1 MRRPL
6 VATVA
11 VVLLAVTAGCGG
23 VLGGEDAVRTP
34 YDVSA
39 TPTPTPTVAPGATVP
54 RSLAVTLSE
63 QESRLRA
70 AGSYTLQL
78 NQTDAGSNGTL
89 TNTYRVER
97 ADERGSIRV
106 VVDDPDEP
114 NASRRVVFRGET
126 AFVARRTAPDGDQRV
141 RNVTGS
147 IRTPTN
153 VSVDVFGSV
162 ATDLLRSGLERTGT
176 TTVDGEA
183 MARYTASGPTDAPP
197 SAMDPA
203 TYRATL
209 LVDDDG
215 LVRVYEWRTVRR
227 TDDDE
232 RLVFRGRLEL
242 TAVGDTA
249 VGTPAWVG
257 NATTTPE

>member
-1 MRRPL
+1 MRRRA
-6 VATVA
+6 VAAVA
-11 VVLLAVTAGCGG
+11 VGLLTLTAGCGG
-23 VLGGEDAVRTP
+23 VLSGDGGVRTP
-34 YDVSA
+34 YDVSP
-39 TPTPTPTVAPGATVP
+39 TPTPTPTVAPGATVS

-63 QESRLRA
+63 QESRLRT
-70 AGSYTLQL
+70 AGGYTLRL

-114 NASRRVVFRGET
+114 NASMRVVFRGDA
-126 AFVARRTAPDGDQRV
+126 AFVARRTAADGDGRV

-153 VSVDVFGSV
+153 VSVDVFGAV
-162 ATDLLRSGLERTGT
+162 ATDLLRSGLERNGT
-176 TTVDGEA
+176 AVFDGEE
-183 MARYTASGPTDAPP
+183 MARYTASGPTEAPP
-197 SAMDPA
+197 SAMDP
-203 TYRATL
+203 TEFRATL
-209 LVDDDG
+209 LVDDG
-215 LVRVYEWRTVRR
+215 FVRVYEWRTVRR

-232 RLVFRGRLEL
+232 RLTFRGRLEL

-249 VGTPAWVG
+249 VDTPAWVA